1 MEGLRLQISGLR
13 PMQGTTLKHL
23 TKKTCGCFDN
33 SMCIHFMCVHTV
45 LNKCFCF
52 TLLLSSFYLPFYII
66 HFLNVIIRKQLMCYD
81 EKIKFIQKILTDPD
95 IAIQNELTSSSY
107 CEKHKLFDC
116 QIEFFYDK
124 YFNLNFYFSG
134 ILLVAMNLLFPSVS
148 KRSERFL
155 DLTLTQ
161 PSIDSVQTMILTVR
175 NRLYGRQSTKGPRH
189 LYNSKVFRALSF
201 QSLR

>member
-1 MEGLRLQISGLR
+1 
-13 PMQGTTLKHL
+13 
-23 TKKTCGCFDN
+23 
-33 SMCIHFMCVHTV
+33 
-45 LNKCFCF
+45 
-52 TLLLSSFYLPFYII
+52 
-66 HFLNVIIRKQLMCYD
+66 MCYE
-81 EKIKFIQKILTDPD
+81 EKNKFIQKILTDPD
-95 IAIQNELTSSSY
+95 IAVQNELTSSY

-155 DLTLTQ
+155 DLTLTR

-201 QSLR
+201 QSFR